1 MNALKDG
8 INKFVLNEQLWRG
21 FMGGN
26 VKMSITIRK
35 EKKRRG
41 FPAKISILS
50 SNFLISG
57 GTEFH
62 ALIIVGIKKDLYNF
76 QLRSLLY
83 NLIYYNF
90 EKI

>member
-35 EKKRRG
+35 EKKKEG
-41 FPAKISILS
+41 LPCQDKYIVFKF
-50 SNFLISG
+50 SNFRWHGVPCIDNSWN
-57 GTEFH
+57 
-62 ALIIVGIKKDLYNF
+62 KK
-76 QLRSLLY
+76 RSIQFSIAFLVV
-83 NLIYYNF
+83 
-90 EKI
+90 